1 MVIYSVVASVMM
13 ANMMVNDQE
22 HTSQDESHSSSR
34 STLNLDSNG
43 PIFSLYDG
51 TVRGTVD
58 NSTGALQ
65 FFGLPYAEPPT
76 GSNRFRPPIVSVNFK
91 KTVVHTFCRSMNF
104 GNQQTMLTMMLH
116 IMAHHA
122 CLEQRL

>member
-1 MVIYSVVASVMM
+1 MDGLGPRSGIKAMARNETRPGGRMDASWDINADKA

-22 HTSQDESHSSSR
+22 HTNQDGSYSR
-34 STLNLDSNG
+34 SRSALNFDSDG

-76 GSNRFRPPIVSVNFK
+76 DSNRFRPPIVSFLCKN
-91 KTVVHTFCRSMNF
+91 T
-104 GNQQTMLTMMLH
+104 
-116 IMAHHA
+116 
-122 CLEQRL
+122 

>member
-22 HTSQDESHSSSR
+22 HTNQDDSYSR
-34 STLNLDSNG
+34 SRSALNFDSDG

-65 FFGLPYAEPPT
+65 FFGLPYADPPT
-76 GSNRFRPPIVSVNFK
+76 GSNRFRPPIVSFLCKNDRLYQYWLISGLRVFELS
-91 KTVVHTFCRSMNF
+91 TDPCRSVARSTCIS
-104 GNQQTMLTMMLH
+104 G
-116 IMAHHA
+116 
-122 CLEQRL
+122 

>member
-1 MVIYSVVASVMM
+1 MVIYSLVASVMM

-22 HTSQDESHSSSR
+22 HTSQDESHSRSR
-34 STLNLDSNG
+34 STLNFDSNG
-43 PIFSLYDG
+43 PIFSLHDG

-76 GSNRFRPPIVSVNFK
+76 GTNRFRPPIVSISYTYYNHKVIP
-91 KTVVHTFCRSMNF
+91 
-104 GNQQTMLTMMLH
+104 L
-116 IMAHHA
+116 
-122 CLEQRL
+122 

>member
-22 HTSQDESHSSSR
+22 NQDESYSR
-34 STLNLDSNG
+34 SRSGLNFDSDG

-76 GSNRFRPPIVSVNFK
+76 GSNRFRPPIKHELWKSSNDVDFDASY
-91 KTVVHTFCRSMNF
+91 HGSP
-104 GNQQTMLTMMLH
+104 
-116 IMAHHA
+116 
-122 CLEQRL
+122 CLSGTE